1 MTLLKRTPFSLLPR
15 LLPRPRL
22 RPRLRPWQLPRL
34 LIWLLLAPT
43 FVEAQSLDLSG
54 ATAATVGPAAA
65 EALRATDDSE
75 LAAEG
80 SPGTA
85 ESDRD
90 TVSEQGAGRPYGEN
104 LFSGG
109 FSNDREDGL
118 NPAYIVQ
125 PGDRVSIRIW
135 GATEF
140 NESLT
145 IDPQGNV
152 FLPSVGPIALAGVR
166 NDALNA
172 RVERA
177 VATVFTDNVRV
188 YTSLDGSQ
196 PVAVFVTGAVK
207 NPGRFAGIPS
217 NSVLHFIDRAGGID
231 AMRGSYRS
239 VRVLRDGALMADID
253 LYDFL
258 HRGELESVQF
268 RDGDT
273 ILVGKRGSTV
283 SVTGDISNAADFELE
298 DVTATGR
305 AIVELARLQPGVT
318 HAGLSG
324 IRDGAMSSVYLPLAE
339 FLERRLHD
347 GDVVTFRSD
356 QQERVIVVEVEGSY
370 LGPSRYAVPRDAR
383 LQELLDMIAVDPLL
397 ANVDAISIRRAGIAV
412 RQKAALRESLHRLE
426 ARYLT
431 ASSQTDKES
440 AIRAQEAQL
449 IGQFVKNAR
458 KVEPSGRLVVARDER
473 VANIRLQAG
482 DIISI
487 PARSESVLLSGEV
500 MISQAMLAEDGWRAR
515 DYIARSGGFSQ
526 QALEKRLIVIH
537 ANGEVSSGSN
547 PRVGAGD
554 EVIVLPRV
562 PVKNL
567 QIAATIV
574 DILYK
579 VAVAAAVAIQL

>member
-1 MTLLKRTPFSLLPR
+1 MLPLNRPDSPPCLLMTLLKCLLSCVSLSA
-15 LLPRPRL
+15 LLVSGTV
-22 RPRLRPWQLPRL
+22 
-34 LIWLLLAPT
+34 A
-43 FVEAQSLDLSG
+43 AQSLDLSG

-65 EALRATDDSE
+65 DALRAADADE
-75 LAAEG
+75 LRAG
-80 SPGTA
+80 SGGTA
-85 ESDRD
+85 ATDVPEHAAADLHDAS
-90 TVSEQGAGRPYGEN
+90 RPYGEN
-104 LFSGG
+104 LFTGG

-118 NPAYIVQ
+118 NPAYVMQ

-152 FLPSVGPIALAGVR
+152 FLPSVGPIKLAGVR
-166 NDALNA
+166 NDALNDH
-172 RVERA
+172 VKRA

-196 PVAVFVTGAVK
+196 PVAVFVTGSVA

-217 NSVLHFIDRAGGID
+217 NSVLYFIDRAGGID
-231 AMRGSYRS
+231 ARRGSYRS
-239 VRVLRDGALMADID
+239 VRILRDGVLLADID

-258 HRGELESVQF
+258 HLGRLESVQF

-273 ILVGKRGSTV
+273 ILVGARGSTV
-283 SVTGDISNAADFELE
+283 SVTGDVANPANFELAG
-298 DVTATGR
+298 VTATG
-305 AIVELARLQPGVT
+305 ADIVALARLQPGVT
-318 HAGLSG
+318 HVGLSG
-324 IRDGAMSSVYLPLAE
+324 IRSGATSSVYVPLTE
-339 FLERRLHD
+339 FVGLSLHD

-356 QQERVIVVEVEGSY
+356 QQEQIIVVEIEGSY

-383 LQELLDMIAVDPLL
+383 LQELLDLVAVDPLL
-397 ANVDAISIRRAGIAV
+397 ADVSAISIRRSGIAL
-412 RQKAALRESLHRLE
+412 RQKEALRESLQRLE

-440 AIRAQEAQL
+440 SIRAQEAQL

-458 KVEPSGRLVVARDER
+458 KVEPSGRLVVARNDR
-473 VANIRLQAG
+473 VADIRLQAG
-482 DIISI
+482 DVVTI
-487 PARSESVLLSGEV
+487 PAKSESVLLSGEV
-500 MISQAMLAEDGWRAR
+500 LISQAMLAEEGWRAR

-547 PRVGAGD
+547 PNVRAGD